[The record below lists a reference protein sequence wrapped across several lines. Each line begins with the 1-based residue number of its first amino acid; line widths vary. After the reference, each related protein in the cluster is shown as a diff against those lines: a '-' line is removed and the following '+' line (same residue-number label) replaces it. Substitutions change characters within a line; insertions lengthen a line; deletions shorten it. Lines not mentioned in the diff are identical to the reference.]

1 MNLIKFSELV
11 ALIDAHKGAKPVG
24 IRATTDTKAHKTN
37 NPHGKI
43 TKTVRAVGMVG
54 ANYEKSVNSQLQ
66 KSGIKSE
73 YEFEASKLPWG
84 TWLIPNK
91 VITHKGKLYLRTQ
104 TTSGMRRKQAARV
117 LYYRDEK
124 GQFIS
129 KEEARKFIPEK
140 TGSAKQ
146 ADVGL
151 EEPHA
156 QVWVNTYMFDSL
168 DKIRI
173 GGKTYKPVAD

>member
-24 IRATTDTKAHKTN
+24 IRATTDTKANKTN

-43 TKTVRAVGMVG
+43 IKTVRAVGMVG
-54 ANYEKSVNSQLQ
+54 ADYEKSVNSQLE
-66 KSGIKSE
+66 KSGNKPD
-73 YEFEASKLPWG
+73 FDADKLPWG

-91 VITHKGKLYLRTQ
+91 VITHQGKFYLRTQ

-117 LYYRDEK
+117 LCYRDEK

-129 KEEARKFIPEK
+129 KDDAKKFIPEK
-140 TGSAKQ
+140 AGSAKQ
-146 ADVGL
+146 EDAGL

-156 QVWVNTYMFDSL
+156 QVWVRTYSFD
-168 DKIRI
+168 
-173 GGKTYKPVAD
+173 